1 MNDTGRKGWHDRCG
15 AERIFWCDRCGVPLL
30 GRRCGRCGAEG
41 RYVALSPPGDIRPAM
56 RQGRALLRAT
66 MARDLGLPLSSPM
79 LSGIVLFN
87 RISGPDRAEQVFIDG
102 RNIGTLSFDPASRDY
117 SFAPGAAGA
126 SMLLATGARRLE
138 FSGEV
143 GRGHIKGKSLPL
155 SAFKAVGD
163 CPAPGKDVLL
173 AGTGIAAAGRMQDAA
188 VRIRDIGPDNIRF
201 SGHKST
207 LDDAV
212 EANGE
217 YLGRLEERALSEI
230 GSVLSRR
237 PGLPLTVS
245 FSGGKDSLVALELA
259 RRVRSRPDILFS
271 NTGLEFSETVQHIR
285 AVALEKGSRLLENA
299 AGEAFWEN
307 LPRLGLPAKD
317 FRWCCKVCKL
327 APMTELLTENYPK
340 GVLTVEGRRRR
351 ESFARQGIRLV
362 EESPFVPGQVN
373 IEPIREWTALEVWLY
388 IRWRR
393 LRYNPL
399 YDEDLERIGCW
410 LCPATLE
417 SELEGLARTHPEL
430 HRKWMRT
437 LLEEGRKQGLEDRA
451 ILVGAWRWK
460 ALPPKMKELM
470 AAAGIPLPV
479 RPPEAQASLDV
490 AGGISPCETGGYTV
504 DAMLRL
510 PAPVSLSRTA
520 NMLHML
526 GEARYSEDMGVAI
539 VRKGSMSAKLFESG
553 QMVITGPR
561 PQEVRTFLRN
571 IVGLVMRASM
581 CTRCGICV
589 RSCPKKALT
598 VEEAPVLDPF
608 KCSRCMKC
616 GKACVLV
623 HYADKMVEGM
633 GKGTEGQQAE
643 GQQAAN

>member
-1 MNDTGRKGWHDRCG
+1 MNDSGRKGWHDRRG
-15 AERIFWCDRCGVPLL
+15 AERMFWCDRCGVPLL
-30 GRRCGRCGAEG
+30 GAMCGLCGAEG
-41 RYVALSPPGDIRPAM
+41 RYVPLSPPGDIRPAM
-56 RQGRALLRAT
+56 RQGRALLRS
-66 MARDLGLPLSSPM
+66 MIARDLGLPSSSPM

-87 RISGPDRAEQVFIDG
+87 RISGYDRADQVYIDG
-102 RNIGTLSFDPASRDY
+102 QKVGTLSFDPVSREY
-117 SFAPGAAGA
+117 SFAPDAAGA
-126 SMLLATGARRLE
+126 SMLIAAGARRLE
-138 FSGEV
+138 FSGDV

-155 SAFKAVGD
+155 SAFRAVGD
-163 CPAPGKDVLL
+163 APPPGKDVLV
-173 AGTGIAAAGRMQDAA
+173 AGNGIAAAGRMQDGSI
-188 VRIRDIGPDNIRF
+188 RIRDIGPDDIRF
-201 SGHKST
+201 SGLKST

-212 EANGE
+212 EASAG

-230 GSVLSRR
+230 GSVLIKRQK
-237 PGLPLTVS
+237 LPLTVS

-259 RRVRSRPDILFS
+259 RRVRSCPDIIFS
-271 NTGLEFSETVQHIR
+271 NTGLEFPETVQHIR
-285 AVALEKGSRLLENA
+285 SVAKERGSRLLEKA

-307 LPRLGLPAKD
+307 LSRFGLPAKD

-327 APMTELLTENYPK
+327 APMTELLMENYPK

-393 LRYNPL
+393 LRHNPL

-417 SELEGLARTHPEL
+417 SELEGLARTHPGL
-430 HRKWMRT
+430 HQKWMQT
-437 LLEEGRKQGLEDRA
+437 LREEGHKQGLEDRA
-451 ILVGAWRWK
+451 ISVGAWRWK
-460 ALPPKMKELM
+460 SLPPKMKELM

-479 RPPEAQASLDV
+479 RPAQAQASLNV
-490 AGGISPCETGGYTV
+490 ARGISPCETGGYTV

-510 PAPVSLSRTA
+510 PANISLSRAA

-526 GEARYSEDMGVAI
+526 GDARFSEDMGVAVI
-539 VRKGSMSAKLFESG
+539 RKGTMSAKLFESG
-553 QMVITGPR
+553 QIVITGPR
-561 PQEVRTFLRN
+561 PQDVSAFMRD

-581 CTRCGICV
+581 CTKCGICA
-589 RSCPKKALT
+589 RSCPKNALT
-598 VEEAPVLDPF
+598 VGEAPVLDTTR
-608 KCSRCMKC
+608 CSRCMKC

-623 HYADKMVEGM
+623 HYADRMVEGM
-633 GKGTEGQQAE
+633 GKGNDGQSAVGSRQ
-643 GQQAAN
+643 